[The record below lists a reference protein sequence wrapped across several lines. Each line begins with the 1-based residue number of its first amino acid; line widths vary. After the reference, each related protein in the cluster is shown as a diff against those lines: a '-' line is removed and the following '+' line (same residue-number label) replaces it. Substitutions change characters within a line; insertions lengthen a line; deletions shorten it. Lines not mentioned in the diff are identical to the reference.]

1 MIFEHEIQDVNL
13 IITSLEH
20 KIRDMQILV
29 QKLMAKANEQMPVQT
44 QVAPVTETRYRT
56 NPNNKSN
63 IEINNLLKF
72 TIWVL
77 H

>member
-29 QKLMAKANEQMPVQT
+29 QKLMHKANEQLPVAQP
-44 QVAPVTETRYRT
+44 APETKIEATE
-56 NPNNKSN
+56 NSQP
-63 IEINNLLKF
+63 
-72 TIWVL
+72 
-77 H
+77 

>member
-29 QKLMAKANEQMPVQT
+29 QKLMAKANEQMPDQN
-44 QVAPVTETRYRT
+44 QVAPVTETPT
-56 NPNNKSN
+56 EPNPNN
-63 IEINNLLKF
+63 
-72 TIWVL
+72 
-77 H
+77 

>member
-29 QKLMAKANEQMPVQT
+29 QKLMAKANEQMTIAQPAPETTEPT
-44 QVAPVTETRYRT
+44 Q
-56 NPNNKSN
+56 S
-63 IEINNLLKF
+63 
-72 TIWVL
+72 
-77 H
+77 

>member
-29 QKLMAKANEQMPVQT
+29 QKLMAKANEQMPVAQPVQETTIEATKTT
-44 QVAPVTETRYRT
+44 QA
-56 NPNNKSN
+56 
-63 IEINNLLKF
+63 
-72 TIWVL
+72 
-77 H
+77 

>member
-29 QKLMAKANEQMPVQT
+29 QKLMAKANEQMPAPT
-44 QVAPVTETRYRT
+44 QLTPVAETSAEPAAETPT
-56 NPNNKSN
+56 NN
-63 IEINNLLKF
+63 
-72 TIWVL
+72 
-77 H
+77 

>member
-29 QKLMAKANEQMPVQT
+29 QKLMHKANEQMPAQAQLT
-44 QVAPVTETRYRT
+44 PVAETPAEPVPETH
-56 NPNNKSN
+56 PNN
-63 IEINNLLKF
+63 
-72 TIWVL
+72 
-77 H
+77 

>member
-29 QKLMAKANEQMPVQT
+29 QKLMAKANEQMPIQS
-44 QVAPVTETRYRT
+44 QVAPVTENTT
-56 NPNNKSN
+56 EPNPNN
-63 IEINNLLKF
+63 
-72 TIWVL
+72 
-77 H
+77 

>member
-29 QKLMAKANEQMPVQT
+29 QKLMAKANEQMPAPAQVT
-44 QVAPVTETRYRT
+44 QVAETPT
-56 NPNNKSN
+56 DANPTVQS
-63 IEINNLLKF
+63 
-72 TIWVL
+72 
-77 H
+77 

>member
-29 QKLMAKANEQMPVQT
+29 QKLMHKANEQMPAPAQINP
-44 QVAPVTETRYRT
+44 VAEKSAEPAPEAPT
-56 NPNNKSN
+56 NN
-63 IEINNLLKF
+63 
-72 TIWVL
+72 
-77 H
+77 

>member
-44 QVAPVTETRYRT
+44 QVAPVTETAT
-56 NPNNKSN
+56 EPNPNN
-63 IEINNLLKF
+63 
-72 TIWVL
+72 
-77 H
+77 

>member
-29 QKLMAKANEQMPVQT
+29 QKLMAKANEQLP
-44 QVAPVTETRYRT
+44 APAQATVIAETPTEST
-56 NPNNKSN
+56 PNN
-63 IEINNLLKF
+63 
-72 TIWVL
+72 
-77 H
+77 

>member
-29 QKLMAKANEQMPVQT
+29 QKLMAKANEQMSVQT
-44 QVAPVTETRYRT
+44 QVASVTETST
-56 NPNNKSN
+56 EPNPNN
-63 IEINNLLKF
+63 
-72 TIWVL
+72 
-77 H
+77 

>member
-29 QKLMAKANEQMPVQT
+29 QKLMAKANEQMPVQA
-44 QVAPVTETRYRT
+44 QLNPVAETLAEPAPET
-56 NPNNKSN
+56 HPNN
-63 IEINNLLKF
+63 
-72 TIWVL
+72 
-77 H
+77 

>member
-29 QKLMAKANEQMPVQT
+29 QKLMAKANEQMPIAQP
-44 QVAPVTETRYRT
+44 APETTIEATET
-56 NPNNKSN
+56 PQA
-63 IEINNLLKF
+63 
-72 TIWVL
+72 
-77 H
+77 

>member
-29 QKLMAKANEQMPVQT
+29 QKLMAKASEQMPAPAQINP
-44 QVAPVTETRYRT
+44 VAETSAEPASETPT
-56 NPNNKSN
+56 NN
-63 IEINNLLKF
+63 
-72 TIWVL
+72 
-77 H
+77 

>member
-29 QKLMAKANEQMPVQT
+29 QKLMHKANEQMPTPT
-44 QVAPVTETRYRT
+44 QLTPVAETLAEPAPET
-56 NPNNKSN
+56 HPNN
-63 IEINNLLKF
+63 
-72 TIWVL
+72 
-77 H
+77 

>member
-29 QKLMAKANEQMPVQT
+29 QKLMAKANQQMPIVQ
-44 QVAPVTETRYRT
+44 PVQETTIEATET
-56 NPNNKSN
+56 PQA
-63 IEINNLLKF
+63 
-72 TIWVL
+72 
-77 H
+77 

>member
-29 QKLMAKANEQMPVQT
+29 QKLMAKASEQMPAPA
-44 QVAPVTETRYRT
+44 QVTSVAETSAEPAPEAH
-56 NPNNKSN
+56 PNN
-63 IEINNLLKF
+63 
-72 TIWVL
+72 
-77 H
+77 

>member
-29 QKLMAKANEQMPVQT
+29 QKLMAKANEQMPIAQPVPETTEPT
-44 QVAPVTETRYRT
+44 Q
-56 NPNNKSN
+56 S
-63 IEINNLLKF
+63 
-72 TIWVL
+72 
-77 H
+77 